1 MFGVLCKEASPLY
14 EVARRASDV
23 ATAEHYKAHRAHS
36 TPPTHS
42 SHSPPNTNAAA
53 RLNAEALR
61 H

>member
-1 MFGVLCKEASPLY
+1 MPCKEEASPLA
-14 EVARRASDV
+14 EVARCAWFV
-23 ATAEHYKAHRAHS
+23 VTADHYKAHRAHS